1 MSARH
6 EARER
11 AGEIVGR
18 RLPYE
23 RAAAGS
29 CFDDAE
35 KLERPQR
42 FANRRARHL
51 ELLGE
56 LTLGRELI
64 AGAKVALLQKTLDLL
79 DNPLVKAAPADRL
92 DDGQVIPP
100 VLVRWSDQTN
110 AG

>member
-1 MSARH
+1 VAARD
-6 EARER
+6 EARQR
-11 AGEIVGR
+11 TGQVVGGG
-18 RLPYE
+18 LTYE

-29 CFDDAE
+29 RLDDAQ
-35 KLERPQR
+35 KLEGPQR

-56 LTLGRELI
+56 LPLGRELI
-64 AGAKVALLQKTLDLL
+64 AWAKVALLEKALDLL
-79 DNPLVKAAPADRL
+79 DNPLVKAASADRL